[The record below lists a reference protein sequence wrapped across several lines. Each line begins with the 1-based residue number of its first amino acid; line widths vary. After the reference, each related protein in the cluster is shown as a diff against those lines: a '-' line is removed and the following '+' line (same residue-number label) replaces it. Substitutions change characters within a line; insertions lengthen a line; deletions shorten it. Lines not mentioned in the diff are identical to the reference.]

1 MRALYS
7 SVCVYEH
14 MDVFSP
20 PVQDVE
26 TSAIYVNAPLCATP
40 RPRCVSHLIEA
51 RTWFVCTK
59 RFLSFSPGD
68 NVSLT
73 RIKPSIMCRCV
84 SGLSG
89 LSARSGA
96 CPYARICSCK
106 LRARPTH
113 AAKHR
118 LRDESGHNLSLLPGR
133 TRTRKEK
140 HTGGGTDGAQPSP
153 REQRAAKG
161 MKDGFCSKKEK
172 IRGQYFLTWMFFN

>member
-1 MRALYS
+1 M
-7 SVCVYEH
+7 
-14 MDVFSP
+14 FFPP